1 MRFADP
7 LETARAAR
15 PRHCALMTPSG
26 AWTWAELDE
35 RVAARASG
43 WRRMVTVRDR
53 VALAGDFDD
62 EWVVSLF
69 ALLRVG
75 ACVAP
80 MPARATPDELARG
93 CAAVEATVLVGGD
106 FPGRPEP
113 LRSLKVA
120 DIPGCRTPA
129 RAWSST
135 RPRLVLR
142 TSGTTGVAAA
152 VPLTLQQVAMSA
164 FASAARLGLH
174 LDDRWLACLPL
185 DHIGGLSVV
194 LRGWLYGT
202 TTLLHPTFD
211 AARVDAALQGE
222 GVTLVSVTPTMAQA
236 LLALRADYR
245 FPPSL
250 RALLI
255 GGASTRPDL
264 EARLVAAGARVAVT
278 WGMTEAASQ
287 VATRWADDAAA
298 MGVGAPVLFT
308 RVETSAD
315 GRLIVSGPSVL
326 GGRVET
332 RDLGHVDADGHV
344 HVRGRADD
352 VVVSGGAKIDPLEVE
367 AALAGVD
374 GVRDVAV
381 VGLPDAQWGERLV
394 AVLVGED
401 TAAEALAAACRA
413 RLSPHK
419 VPKGWFWREALP
431 RTSLGKL
438 DRRALRRDL
447 EEGR

>member
-1 MRFADP
+1 MMLADP

-15 PRHCALMTPSG
+15 PDHIGLQTSRG

-35 RVAARASG
+35 RVAARAGG
-43 WRRMVTVRDR
+43 WRRAVTLRDR

-80 MPARATPDELARG
+80 MPARATTEELTRA
-93 CAAVEATVLVGGD
+93 CAIVEATAIVGPDDVAGRSALRVLRVNDTAGAA
-106 FPGRPEP
+106 RV
-113 LRSLKVA
+113 S
-120 DIPGCRTPA
+120 

-135 RPRLVLR
+135 RPRLVIR
-142 TSGTTGVAAA
+142 TSGTTGEASA

-194 LRGWLYGT
+194 LRGWLYAT
-202 TTLLHPTFD
+202 TTVLHGAFD
-211 AARVDAALQGE
+211 AARADAALQSDGI
-222 GVTLVSVTPTMAQA
+222 TLASVTPTMVQA
-236 LLALRADYR
+236 LLSLRADYR
-245 FPPSL
+245 FPTSL
-250 RALLI
+250 RALLV
-255 GGASTRPDL
+255 GGASTLPDL

-287 VATRWADDAAA
+287 VATRWAGEPNAS
-298 MGVGAPVLFT
+298 GVGAPVLFT
-308 RVETSAD
+308 RVETSPE
-315 GRLIVSGPSVL
+315 GRLVVSGPTVV

-332 RDLGHVDADGHV
+332 RDVGHVDARGQV

-367 AALAGVD
+367 AVLSGVH
-374 GVRDVAV
+374 GVHDVAV
-381 VGLPDAQWGERLV
+381 VGVPDAQWGERVV
-394 AVLVGED
+394 AVVVGPMVAPD
-401 TAAEALAAACRA
+401 ALSAACRA

-419 VPKGWFWREALP
+419 VPKEWLWRDALP

-438 DRRALRRDL
+438 DRRALRREL